1 MRAKRRKKRIW
12 VRKHSAKDI
21 GKLVC
26 IINATTSMAME
37 CCHIHKFMPSVEYS
51 YMFLNVECD
60 AHKTRHAW
68 KRWKISE
75 KNIICSS
82 YTIDK
87 LWLLAINRIRSW
99 QSTFHLIHTLL
110 RRSFFSSMLHSSF
123 LTFSERCLVFHL
135 LHVYCIS
142 FFSLVKLL
150 THHMPDFIICQF
162 CVSAS
167 LKDAHT
173 WLVNLSP
180 CFFLSTNFVRQ

>member
-110 RRSFFSSMLHSSF
+110 RRSFFFLYATFFISHFFRTLPGFSF
-123 LTFSERCLVFHL
+123 TPCLL
-135 LHVYCIS
+135 YL
-142 FFSLVKLL
+142 
-150 THHMPDFIICQF
+150 
-162 CVSAS
+162 
-167 LKDAHT
+167 
-173 WLVNLSP
+173 
-180 CFFLSTNFVRQ
+180 FFLSRQTTNTPYARFYYMPILRFCIAERRTYLTR